1 MKSHQEQ
8 SDAILNDIKK
18 RLASCSVDEVK
29 ELTDLMMK
37 VMENQRRTSESMS
50 KWNRGNGNN
59 VIGNGLENSS
69 REISKETQDEN
80 MSILKNFDPTKLVIV
95 N

>member
-50 KWNRGNGNN
+50 KWNRGGTAPS
-59 VIGNGLENSS
+59 VNSQ
-69 REISKETQDEN
+69 EIMVKDTER
-80 MSILKNFDPTKLVIV
+80 FDQKYVDAVLDFSNAEITYEEV